1 MQIYNIQWF
10 VDILV
15 TWPGNLLLLMTH
27 DCTENENLTPVMS
40 AFCLS
45 MEINLETAFC
55 LTWPKTRRET
65 FSKLNKL
72 NVWIWNKKSIVKS
85 FIELNLFYTTS
96 FHCLTIN
103 VRHSLRKYFF
113 LQFFYK
119 LSIWDI
125 DWNNVITYFSFN
137 HFIFVEIRVSINW
150 LHLFFNIRETGHE
163 SIVLI

>member
-103 VRHSLRKYFF
+103 VHHSLRKYFF

-119 LSIWDI
+119 LSIWD
-125 DWNNVITYFSFN
+125 NL
-137 HFIFVEIRVSINW
+137 SI
-150 LHLFFNIRETGHE
+150 ETM
-163 SIVLI
+163 SLLISVLIISYLLK

>member
-1 MQIYNIQWF
+1 MHKRLLYNLMQIYNIQWF

-65 FSKLNKL
+65 FSKPNKL
-72 NVWIWNKKSIVKS
+72 NVWIWNKNPL
-85 FIELNLFYTTS
+85 LNLLLNWTYFSATF
-96 FHCLTIN
+96 FHCFTIN
-103 VRHSLRKYFF
+103 IQHSLNNILVFF
-113 LQFFYK
+113 YFFYK
-119 LSIWDI
+119 LSILRI
-125 DWNNVITYFSFN
+125 L
-137 HFIFVEIRVSINW
+137 SIKTISW
-150 LHLFFNIRETGHE
+150 LI
-163 SIVLI
+163 

>member
-1 MQIYNIQWF
+1 MQGYQLHKRLLYNLMQIYNIQWF

-15 TWPGNLLLLMTH
+15 TWPGNLLLLMIH

-65 FSKLNKL
+65 FSKPNKL

-85 FIELNLFYTTS
+85 FIELNLFFSYF
-96 FHCLTIN
+96 FHCFTIN
-103 VRHSLRKYFF
+103 IQHSLKSILVFFYFF
-113 LQFFYK
+113 HK
-119 LSIWDI
+119 ISI
-125 DWNNVITYFSFN
+125 
-137 HFIFVEIRVSINW
+137 
-150 LHLFFNIRETGHE
+150 
-163 SIVLI
+163 